1 MSQNPSEGREEIIM
15 RKRIFACLV
24 TGAVGI
30 MAAMAMAEEPR
41 DLGEL
46 VLDGGDVKL
55 YCLHKYGDP
64 TQTGAEGTEVAAN
77 GIVRAPLKILQTYTL
92 DDVGMPT
99 PRYALGSSIPFNAT
113 FDLLEAGDVT
123 YSFIIRGPNRYR
135 HSLGPLIF
143 EDLSAGQYSVVT
155 WVPDPL
161 PSPGYYKYMIRLRS
175 RGGGTLKGNVN
186 AFIP

>member
-1 MSQNPSEGREEIIM
+1 MG
-15 RKRIFACLV
+15 KRIFACLV
-24 TGAVGI
+24 AVAVVI
-30 MAAMAMAEEPR
+30 MAAMAIAEEPR

-46 VLDGGDVKL
+46 VLDGGIFKL
-55 YCLHKYGDP
+55 YRLHKYGES
-64 TQTGAEGTEVAAN
+64 TQTAARETEVAAN
-77 GIVRAPLKILQTYTL
+77 GFVRPPLQVLQTYTL

-99 PRYALGSSIPFNAT
+99 PRYALGSDIPFNAT
-113 FDLLEAGDVT
+113 FDLLEAGDAR
-123 YSFIIRGPNRYR
+123 YSFTIRGPNRYR

-161 PSPGYYKYMIRLRS
+161 PSPGYYTYMIRLRS